1 MAQVWVPPE
10 RRKSKFQSRARWG
23 IFIGVA
29 EDEGTKA
36 WKFLMVDR
44 NSVLLSNSAHF
55 HERLFYKGWRE
66 NMERRGEVTGYEL
79 LLEERAQD
87 SQFPR
92 IGKESP
98 GSGGSGDADEL

>member
-1 MAQVWVPPE
+1 VIAWQRAWRPKPLDCPAFISLIARRNKISKVNQKKGRKNKKE
-10 RRKSKFQSRARWG
+10 RGK
-23 IFIGVA
+23 
-29 EDEGTKA
+29 
-36 WKFLMVDR
+36 
-44 NSVLLSNSAHF
+44 
-55 HERLFYKGWRE
+55 